1 VLIATLLVLP
11 WWLTVPTYFLIGL
24 LWAVI
29 YLPHAIARKRVEYQN
44 WKHEQL
50 RGKRLDELLAPE
62 TVRHGIQ
69 LLALA
74 PEDFLELCATQQSH
88 GNFSFRRLVISFML
102 DIAFWPVRVLRWLL
116 TEMLR
121 SLWRVIRRGLRA
133 VWRALRRVLRALW
146 NDVVVPFC
154 RWVYRQVLALYR
166 RVMVVYQG
174 IIQRANREAIA
185 DMAILNARKG
195 DKQ

>member
-24 LWAVI
+24 LWAAL
-29 YLPHAIARKRVEYQN
+29 YLPRAIARKRVEYQN
-44 WKHEQL
+44 WKQEQL
-50 RGKRLDELLAPE
+50 GDKRLDELLAPE
-62 TVRHGIQ
+62 TVRRGSQ

-74 PEDFLELCATQQSH
+74 PEDFLELCATQQSY
-88 GNFSFRRLVISFML
+88 GRFSFRRVVIGFML
-102 DIAFWPVRVLRWLL
+102 DIAFWPARVLRWML

-121 SLWRVIRRGLRA
+121 SLWRVIRRCLRA
-133 VWRALRRVLRALW
+133 VWRVIRRVLNALW
-146 NDVVVPFC
+146 NHVIVPFC

-166 RVMVVYQG
+166 RVMVVYQS

-185 DMAILNARKG
+185 DMAILNARKE
-195 DKQ
+195 KQ